1 MGRVL
6 RVKRDSSPADPTEDA
21 ARRGAD
27 TRAPDSS
34 PETPISEEQLNRFIC
49 EIRVRLPLMVYEVVL
64 EVMAKWMEAATE
76 SGGNL
81 KKAPCLKDLA
91 RAADELIAKEL
102 GDPTT
107 VGRRTAESA
116 LAEAMQ
122 GPLGIKKNGERI
134 SGDEEV
140 PLAELEKLV
149 RTGLDKL
156 IRTLPPR
163 YRDEARGMTEER
175 IGRSQAD

>member
-1 MGRVL
+1 
-6 RVKRDSSPADPTEDA
+6 
-21 ARRGAD
+21 
-27 TRAPDSS
+27 
-34 PETPISEEQLNRFIC
+34 
-49 EIRVRLPLMVYEVVL
+49 MVYEVVL
-64 EVMAKWMEAATE
+64 EVMAKWMEGATE
-76 SGGNL
+76 SGRNL

-91 RAADELIAKEL
+91 RAADELI
-102 GDPTT
+102 GDPAT

-134 SGDEEV
+134 SGDEEI

-163 YRDEARGMTEER
+163 YRDEGREMTEER